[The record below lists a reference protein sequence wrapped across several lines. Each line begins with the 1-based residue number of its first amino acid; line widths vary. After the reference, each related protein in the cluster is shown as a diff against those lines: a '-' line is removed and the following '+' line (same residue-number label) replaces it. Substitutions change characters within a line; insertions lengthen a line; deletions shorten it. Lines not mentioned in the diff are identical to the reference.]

1 MTSSVRPLRI
11 IIFTLGSA
19 GDVHPF
25 IGIGTA
31 LVKRGHEVILATSP
45 VFETDLLTRGMG
57 FRPLGSREDFDRVK
71 NDPDLWHPR
80 RAFPAVVRHA
90 VNPSH
95 PTIFEITRE
104 LHVPGKTVV
113 VASSLAF
120 AARTACEVLGIPL
133 ATVHLAPSLFP
144 SVHRQ
149 PEIHG
154 MPFGNRAPRFLKSL
168 QWSIAAAIVDHH
180 ALPALNRFRSELRLP
195 PAKGLLRQWW
205 HSPDRVIALFPEW
218 FAPPQPDWPSQ
229 TVQTGFPL
237 FDETNEGS
245 ASSEVEA
252 FLSAGPPPISITAGS
267 AMVQGH
273 SFFREAAAAVSQ
285 LGRRAVFLTRDAS
298 QLPATLPEGCAH
310 FPYVPFSALLH
321 RSAAIIHHGGVGTCA
336 QALQAGVPQLIQPMA
351 HDQLDTLSRVRDLG
365 VGIGLH
371 PNQFT
376 RHPIAAALERLEEHV
391 SFTKNAR
398 RVSQGFQPDVWMT
411 KTCESIE
418 SLASRTHG
426 SATDDPSSS

>member
-11 IIFTLGSA
+11 LIFTIGSA
-19 GDVHPF
+19 GDVHPLL
-25 IGIGTA
+25 GIGTA
-31 LVKRGHEVILATSP
+31 LVARGHEVIVATSP
-45 VFETDLLTRGMG
+45 VFETEIIARNMG
-57 FRPLGSREDFDRVK
+57 FRPLGSEEDFDRVK

-80 RAFPAVVRHA
+80 RAFPAIVRHA

-95 PTIFEITRE
+95 STIFEITRE

-113 VASSLAF
+113 VANSLAF
-120 AARTACEVLGIPL
+120 AARTACEVFNLPM
-133 ATVHLAPSLFP
+133 ASVHLAPSLFP

-168 QWSIAAAIVDHH
+168 QWSIAAAVVDHH
-180 ALPALNRFRSELRLP
+180 ALPALNRFRAGLSLP
-195 PAKGLLRQWW
+195 PARKLLRNWW
-205 HSPDRVIALFPEW
+205 HSPDRVIALFPDW

-237 FDETNEGS
+237 FDETKGESGS
-245 ASSEVEA
+245 DELDR
-252 FLSAGPPPISITAGS
+252 FLSAGPPPVAITAGS

-285 LGRRAVFLTRDAS
+285 LGRRAIFLTRHAS
-298 QLPATLPEGCAH
+298 QLPAKLPEGCAH
-310 FPYVPFSALLH
+310 FTYVPFSALLH

-336 QALQAGVPQLIQPMA
+336 QALQAGIPQLIQPMA

-365 VGIGLH
+365 VGIGLRPKH
-371 PNQFT
+371 FT
-376 RHPIAAALERLEEHV
+376 RLRIAAALERLEKDE
-391 SFTKNAR
+391 SFRDNAR
-398 RVSQGFQPDVWMT
+398 KVAHRFQPDLWMT
-411 KTCESIE
+411 NTCETLE
-418 SLASRTHG
+418 SLAG
-426 SATDDPSSS
+426 PATD